1 MTRYTRIVL
10 SILLAGA
17 WAGVPHPA
25 RAQLPVAEVIAQGV
39 AKVIRALDLKVQR
52 LENKTI
58 VLTHQQK
65 ILCNQLSLD
74 RLAEISSWAE
84 RRRQLLQQY
93 YTSLWQVKDVIASAT
108 RVRQVAAMEKDITRA
123 YVRGWAQVAADEHYT
138 PAEKDYIRSVYSGIL
153 SQAADAAGELTGV
166 VKDFRTSMSDAERS
180 TRIEQVASAVRRMYG
195 DIRRFNTENQL
206 LSLSRAR
213 GARERASIE
222 TLYGLP

>member
-1 MTRYTRIVL
+1 MTRYTRIAL

-17 WAGVPHPA
+17 WAGVPRPA

-52 LENKTI
+52 LENKTL

-65 ILCNQLSLD
+65 MLCNQLTGE
-74 RLAEISSWAE
+74 RLAEISSWTE

-93 YTSLWQVKDVIASAT
+93 YASLWQVKDVIRGAA
-108 RVRQVAAMEKDITRA
+108 RVRQIAAMEKDITRA
-123 YVRGWAQVAADEHYT
+123 YAQGWAQVAADEHYT
-138 PAEKDYIRSVYSGIL
+138 PAERDYIRSVYSGIL
-153 SQAADAAGELTGV
+153 SRAADAAGELAGV
-166 VKDFRTSMSDAERS
+166 VKDFRTSMSDAERG

-213 GARERASIE
+213 GARERTTLK